1 MINVYL
7 DSESNNGPNE
17 LGNDF
22 MIENGS
28 FHSMKLV
35 LLCLVLESVI
45 MHEMLYFLH
54 RKHSSKKLEK

>member
-45 MHEMLYFLH
+45 MVLFA
-54 RKHSSKKLEK
+54 